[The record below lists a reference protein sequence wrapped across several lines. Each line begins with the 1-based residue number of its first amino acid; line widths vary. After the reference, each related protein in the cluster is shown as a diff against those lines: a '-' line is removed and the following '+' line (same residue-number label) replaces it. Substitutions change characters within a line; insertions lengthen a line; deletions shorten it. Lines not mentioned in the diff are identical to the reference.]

1 MENDSILHQEYV
13 GYVIDEDDEVVVVRF
28 YEKGK
33 EQAGKSVMETSFY
46 KSELSSKVEWG
57 DKVHATVSINKIQKG
72 EGTTTPDA
80 EEEFQ
85 QILKRVT
92 ENSKH
97 FYKNREDMD
106 GV

>member
-1 MENDSILHQEYV
+1 MENNSILYQEYV
-13 GYVIDEDDEVVVVRF
+13 GYVVDEDDEVVVVQF

-46 KSELSSKVEWG
+46 KSEFSSKVEWG

-72 EGTTTPDA
+72 EGTTTPDK

-92 ENSKH
+92 EASREY
-97 FYKNREDMD
+97 YKNKEDMD